1 MTTAP
6 TSQTMLYMTL
16 SLSSPPS
23 TAARRVGR
31 DQLAKRAVALAFCH
45 NKDVLHCA
53 SYGLSANACLAGTP
67 RESLV
72 RAGCNATFSP
82 VTAYVCT
89 VAFNA
94 LPPMR
99 KTAVPAPSVGRA
111 SQAGTERAC
120 R

>member
-45 NKDVLHCA
+45 NKGVLHCT
-53 SYGLSANACLAGTP
+53 SYRLSANACLAGTP

-82 VTAYVCT
+82 ATGYVCT

-94 LPPMR
+94 LHPMR
-99 KTAVPAPSVGRA
+99 QTAVSVPSGGRV
-111 SQAGTERAC
+111 SQAGTGRA
-120 R
+120 